1 MKEMR
6 YNARNCNKRHKAV
19 KSRAYCG
26 LINCICGLE
35 VSAGAA
41 FPQGRERSCS

>member
-1 MKEMR
+1 MNEMR
-6 YNARNCNKRHKAV
+6 YITCNCTKRYKAV

-26 LINCICGLE
+26 LIYCVCGLE

-41 FPQGRERSCS
+41 FPQGRYRSCL